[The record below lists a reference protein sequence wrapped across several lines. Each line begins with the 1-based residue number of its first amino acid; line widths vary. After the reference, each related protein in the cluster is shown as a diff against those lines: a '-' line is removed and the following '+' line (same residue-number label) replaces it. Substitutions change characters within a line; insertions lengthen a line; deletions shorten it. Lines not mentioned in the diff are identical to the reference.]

1 LTATT
6 AGSRRNGNNRMC
18 AMADWSPSTYLK
30 FEDERTRPSY
40 DLLAQVPLDAPA
52 RVVDMGCGPGN
63 STELLVE
70 RFPDAEVIGLDNSP
84 NMLAEATRRVPGAR
98 FATADANS
106 WVPER
111 GTDLVFANAIYQWV
125 PDHLAVLPQ
134 VAAALPDCGVLAV
147 QMPDN
152 MAEPSHVLMRKVAAE
167 GPWTERLKDAA
178 RLPLPP
184 TRTYYDALKP
194 AARRV
199 DIWHTTYNHALSG
212 PEAIVEW
219 VKATGLRPFIDPLQ
233 PAEREDFP
241 GRYLE
246 LIAEAYP
253 RTVDGKV
260 LLRFP
265 RLFIVAVR

>member
-1 LTATT
+1 
-6 AGSRRNGNNRMC
+6 
-18 AMADWSPSTYLK
+18 MADWFPSTYLK
-30 FEDERTRPSY
+30 FEDERTRPSR
-40 DLLAQVPLDAPA
+40 DLIAQVPLGEPA

-70 RFPDAEVIGLDNSP
+70 AYPDAEVIGLDNSP
-84 NMLAEATRRVPGAR
+84 NMLAEARVRVPGAR
-98 FATADANS
+98 FETADANS
-106 WVPER
+106 WVPEPE
-111 GTDLVFANAIYQWV
+111 TDLVFANAIYQWV
-125 PDHLAVLPQ
+125 PDHLAVLPK
-134 VAAALPDCGVLAV
+134 VMAGLDEGGVLAV

-152 MAEPSHVLMRKVAAE
+152 MAEPSHVLMRQVAAE
-167 GPWTERLKDAA
+167 GPWAERLRDAA

-184 TRTYYDALKP
+184 VRVYYDALRP
-194 AARRV
+194 VSRRL
-199 DIWHTTYNHALSG
+199 DIWHTIYNHVLAG

-219 VKATGLRPFIDPLQ
+219 VKATGLRPFIDPL
-233 PAEREDFP
+233 PAGEREAFLA
-241 GRYLE
+241 RYLE